1 MIDFSIGMVTS
12 KSDRYDIA
20 DKSINPMGGFPHY
33 GEVKQDFIMI
43 KVRLYNAG
51 TCKNLSDEANSNI
64 RGFHLWCEALMRS
77 KLP

>member
-1 MIDFSIGMVTS
+1 MVTS

-43 KVRLYNAG
+43 KV
-51 TCKNLSDEANSNI
+51 KFSNTFRCAQVMKQI
-64 RGFHLWCEALMRS
+64 LTFVVSTYGARH
-77 KLP
+77 P